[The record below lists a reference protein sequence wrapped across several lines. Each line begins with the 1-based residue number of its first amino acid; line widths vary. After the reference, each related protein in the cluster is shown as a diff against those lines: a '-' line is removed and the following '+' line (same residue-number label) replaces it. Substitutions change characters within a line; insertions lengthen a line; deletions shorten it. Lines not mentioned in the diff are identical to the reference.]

1 MTIYAKYLLWC
12 PKKML
17 LACYLR
23 RPIDMKFT
31 IFSRIKFI
39 HNYIGMI
46 ILMGRGVNYH
56 LLLSSLSCNYIF
68 KLNHGNLFLPLILHN
83 PPPPNYLLLNCI
95 LYFHPMLL
103 FSWGYNSYFP
113 ISPLE
118 KQSLDYYRKTFKN
131 FP

>member
-1 MTIYAKYLLWC
+1 MTIYAKNLLWC

-23 RPIDMKFT
+23 RPIDIKFT

-83 PPPPNYLLLNCI
+83 HPPPPQLPSSH
-95 LYFHPMLL
+95 LYIIFPPYVIVQLGLQFL
-103 FSWGYNSYFP
+103 FSYFT
-113 ISPLE
+113 L
-118 KQSLDYYRKTFKN
+118 RKTIIRLLSKN
-131 FP
+131 F